1 VEAMSTTH
9 RIKEIRESTIINGR
23 KLSGRKIAS
32 ELGISP
38 QYYYEIERG
47 EKNLSAE
54 MASKLADLFGVTVD
68 YLIGKNGEQQKTS
81 VDNAQRFKE
90 DFTELTDDEVIEKFD
105 LRIDGQRLTPEEA
118 KFVIQNLR
126 SFREFRK

>member
-1 VEAMSTTH
+1 MSTTH